1 MTINKERATAFAAAH
16 ASGELV
22 VLPTIWDVWSA
33 QLAEEAGFKGLTI
46 GSHPVAN
53 AIGKQ
58 DGEDMDFGQYL
69 GITRAIVESVDIPVS
84 VDVESGYGLPG
95 EELARQVIETGAVG
109 LNIEDTVHREG
120 DRVRTLTE
128 HADYIAAVRAEADRL
143 GIELVINGR
152 TDAIKHGTA
161 KFEDPEAEAIA
172 RMKAMEEAGA
182 RAIYTVGVTEH
193 EQIKRLV
200 GEVGVPFNVTVDPI
214 APAPGTLQE
223 LKDLGVRRVSWGPK
237 WQNQMRELLKE
248 STSAWL
254 G

>member
-1 MTINKERATAFAAAH
+1 MTVNKDTAAAFAAAH
-16 ASGELV
+16 ASGELL
-22 VLPTIWDVWSA
+22 VLPTVWDVWSA
-33 QLAEEAGFKGLTI
+33 QLSVEAGFRGLTI

-53 AIGKQ
+53 AIGRQ

-69 GITRAIVESVDIPVS
+69 AITRAIVESVDVPVS

-95 EELARQVIETGAVG
+95 EELARQVLETGAVG

-120 DRVRTLTE
+120 GRVRTLTE

-143 GIELVINGR
+143 GVELVINGR

-172 RMKAMEEAGA
+172 RIRALEEAGA
-182 RAIYTVGVTEH
+182 RSVYPVGAADP

-200 GEVGVPFNVTVDPI
+200 DAVSIPVNVTTDPV
-214 APAPGTLQE
+214 ADTPGSRQD
-223 LKDLGVRRVSWGPK
+223 LKELGVRRATWGPK
-237 WQNQMRELLKE
+237 WQNQLRATAIE
-248 STSAWL
+248 SQAGWAN
-254 G
+254 